1 MERFNAFKCRFKKV
15 QVTFVQLAIDFCT
28 KVHFLDLDFIVKKIL
43 NEKIFFYV
51 GSHSGQCQICLTFD
65 RKLNKNAK
73 PCQAE
78 ANKLVVER
86 LPSQLQTICRLER
99 ALASRRIFFKKVTI
113 MPKIQSCT
121 LKGSIC
127 NIPISKVDINCVS
140 HARPVDNNG
149 LIIVRLK
156 CEEE

>member
-1 MERFNAFKCRFKKV
+1 MV
-15 QVTFVQLAIDFCT
+15 
-28 KVHFLDLDFIVKKIL
+28 
-43 NEKIFFYV
+43 FYV
-51 GSHSGQCQICLTFD
+51 GSHSGECYICLTFD

-78 ANKLVVER
+78 ANKLVEK

-99 ALASRRIFFKKVTI
+99 ALGSRRIFFKKVTI

-140 HARPVDNNG
+140 HPRPVDNNG